1 MRRSLAALACGLLA
15 ACNAPDY
22 TPVRDWART
31 ASLVADHPAATVPPA
46 AQRDGILAMQEALA
60 TYLAALARMADDG
73 VLPYPEDPFVQQAV
87 RAAAADRDGA
97 EAVAGLGA
105 FLRRA
110 TRGNWQA
117 PDLRDSI
124 RTADPLVQAL
134 VAALGRAVRGGQPA
148 GEAGD
153 AVAAYTAALA
163 AIGEGH
169 AMLKARA
176 RDITSEEVARL
187 ARAEEDRLRRAARAL
202 PVPRAAPPTAAAP

>member
-22 TPVRDWART
+22 SPVRDWART

-46 AQRDGILAMQEALA
+46 TQRDGILAMQEALA

-73 VLPYPEDPFVQQAV
+73 VLAYPEDPFVQQAA
-87 RAAAADRDGA
+87 RAAAADREGGA
-97 EAVAGLGA
+97 AVAGLGA

-134 VAALGRAVRGGQPA
+134 VAALGRAVRGGLPA
-148 GEAGD
+148 EEAGD
-153 AVAAYTAALA
+153 AVAAYAAALA

-169 AMLKARA
+169 ALLKARA

-202 PVPRAAPPTAAAP
+202 PVPRAAPSTAAAP